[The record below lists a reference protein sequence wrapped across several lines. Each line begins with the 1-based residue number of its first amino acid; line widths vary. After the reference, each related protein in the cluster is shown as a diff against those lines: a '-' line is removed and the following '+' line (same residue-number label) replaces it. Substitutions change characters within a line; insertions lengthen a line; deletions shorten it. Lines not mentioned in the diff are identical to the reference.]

1 MWDPEHFPGA
11 DNVPWELLIRA
22 RFVRELDAVV
32 ASRITRALAEVLPAK
47 SVARFAQVATAAAA
61 KSAFDEVDGETTKRA
76 LVAFTEFDD
85 WCGTGRWRWPFPWPR
100 PNWDELLREALRNEF
115 VDPLA
120 VATIDRARTFLEGAG
135 SPDFQ
140 KQLGAALDD
149 VAGSF
154 RG

>member
-22 RFVRELDAVV
+22 RFVRELDAIV
-32 ASRITRALAEVLPAK
+32 ASRITRALTEVLPAK
-47 SVARFAQVATAAAA
+47 TVARFAQTATQAVAAAPR
-61 KSAFDEVDGETTKRA
+61 EELDGETTKRA
-76 LVAFTEFDD
+76 FTAFVDFDD
-85 WCGTGRWRWPFPWPR
+85 WCGTGRPKWPLPWPR
-100 PNWDELLREALRNEF
+100 PNWDELLREVIRHEF

-120 VATIDRARTFLEGAG
+120 VATIDRAQLFLEGAG
-135 SPDFQ
+135 SPDLQ

-149 VAGSF
+149 LAGSF